1 MDNAI
6 MKELTMKNRTP
17 KLLTVMLLS
26 VMSSTALLGCSQQSD
41 DVETVASV
49 HEQDPLT
56 TNDYQ
61 ASRNTGAWG
70 GVYMSREELAAPPIN
85 IVDDSSLPRMEN
97 DPSITEWDAKF
108 EGSNAFVTTDGK
120 KLYHDSCA
128 ACHMH
133 KGEGAYGAGYYP
145 PLADNSKMQSKYYI
159 IDILINGFRGMPS
172 FHGMMNDEQMAAV
185 TQYVVSDLNGFTDTV
200 TAEDVAQLRHANPPA
215 SDPSD
220 E

>member
-6 MKELTMKNRTP
+6 VKKSIMKNMTP

-26 VMSSTALLGCSQQSD
+26 AMGSTALLGCSQQSD
-41 DVETVASV
+41 DVETVASIQ
-49 HEQDPLT
+49 EQDSIT

-70 GVYMSREELAAPPIN
+70 GVYMSREELAAPAVN
-85 IVDDSSLPRMEN
+85 IVDDSSLPDMEN
-97 DPSITEWDAKF
+97 DPSIAEWEVKF
-108 EGSNAFVTTDGK
+108 EGKNAFVTTDGK

-185 TQYVVSDLNGFTDTV
+185 TQYVVSDLNGFNDTV
-200 TAEDVAQLRHANPPA
+200 TAEDVAQLRHAKPPA

>member
-6 MKELTMKNRTP
+6 VKKLIMKNMTP

-26 VMSSTALLGCSQQSD
+26 AMGSTALLGCSQQSD
-41 DVETVASV
+41 DVETVASIQ
-49 HEQDPLT
+49 EQDSIT

-70 GVYMSREELAAPPIN
+70 GVYMSREELAAPAVN
-85 IVDDSSLPRMEN
+85 IVDDSSLPDMEN
-97 DPSITEWDAKF
+97 DPSIAEWEVKF
-108 EGSNAFVTTDGK
+108 EGKNAFVTTDGK

-185 TQYVVSDLNGFTDTV
+185 TQYVVSDLNGFNDTV
-200 TAEDVAQLRHANPPA
+200 TAEDVAQLRHAKPPA
-215 SDPSD
+215 GDPSD